1 MNKTT
6 YTIEITMPS
15 SLKAFT
21 TFLNGN
27 PSIKVINVLEES
39 STQNYSTKY
48 CYVPTREF
56 VALCGPENLTSGGL
70 ISEQGAIDVIVSYA
84 KTFKLYYKDYIELDE
99 YLQNLLGIKEQ
110 STLTIHSL
118 SKTLRGL
125 FTIVKA

>member
-21 TFLNGN
+21 AFLNSN
-27 PSIKVINVLEES
+27 PYIKVTNVVEES
-39 STQNYSTKY
+39 SKQMYSTKY

-56 VALCGPENLTSGGL
+56 VALCGSENLTSGGL
-70 ISEQGAIDVIVSYA
+70 ISEQGAVDVIVSYA
-84 KTFKLYYKDYIELDE
+84 KTFKLYYNHYIELDE

-118 SKTLRGL
+118 SERLKGL
-125 FTIVKA
+125 FTLV

>member
-6 YTIEITMPS
+6 YTIEITTPS

-21 TFLNGN
+21 AFLTNN
-27 PSIKVINVLEES
+27 PYIKVTNVVEES
-39 STQNYSTKY
+39 SKQMYSTKY

-56 VALCGPENLTSGGL
+56 VALCGSENLTSGGL

-84 KTFKLYYKDYIELDE
+84 KKFKLYYNHYIELDE
-99 YLQNLLGIKEQ
+99 YLQNLLGIKDQ

-118 SKTLRGL
+118 SERLRGL
-125 FTIVKA
+125 FTLVKA